1 MDHIVVIIL
10 YEEKVEGFS
19 LGLLQKEVGGVLGR
33 IEIVVFV
40 GVLVTIDAEDIEQ
53 GVVED
58 NQFVLQIGH
67 LQNPTVVEEVETHA
81 HCYIAV
87 LQILDH
93 S

>member
-67 LQNPTVVEEVETHA
+67 LQNPTVVEEVETHP
-81 HCYIAV
+81 HRYIAV